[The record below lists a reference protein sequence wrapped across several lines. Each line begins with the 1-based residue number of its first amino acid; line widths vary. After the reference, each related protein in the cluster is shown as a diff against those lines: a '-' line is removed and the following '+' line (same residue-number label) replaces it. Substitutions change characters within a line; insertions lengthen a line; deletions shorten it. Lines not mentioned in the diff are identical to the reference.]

1 MDRARPLPGARLGST
16 RGAGLRAARSPR
28 VWLFCL
34 AFLGAGLAAGGQ
46 QDQGP
51 APQPAEKQ
59 YSKAV
64 IIEFEGMITPIIENF
79 VYRKLDT
86 AKARG
91 ADLVILRI
99 DSPGGLVEPSIRTAE
114 RLRDV
119 EWARTVAYVP
129 REAISGAAIVSLGCN
144 EIVMEPGA
152 TIGDAGPIV
161 QGEDSLFRHA
171 PEKVVSYL
179 RGKVRG
185 LAESQGHPA
194 LLAEAM
200 VDKDLEVYRVE
211 NKKTGEK
218 RFVTE
223 DGYEKLTRDDEW
235 QGELVDE
242 SEEGLFF
249 TVTGRRAA
257 ELGFADAT
265 VEDLEGLK
273 ARYGL
278 DEDPVLLEQTGLD
291 TAVFILNLPLVTGL
305 LFVIGLIALYVE
317 LSAPGIGIG
326 GLVAGLCF
334 ALFFWSRFLGG
345 TAGWLEVVLF
355 VAGVAFLGVEIFL
368 LPGFGVA
375 GLSGILLLIV
385 SLVLAMQ
392 DFVFPETGRE
402 LTIMTRTLG
411 VILGSGLVTGI
422 AAYLLSLYFGSLPIL
437 NRLTLHPPDAAE
449 VAAREKPTGA
459 AADAIAGRDVE
470 LKVGDTGMAESL
482 LRPAGRA
489 RFGNRW
495 VNVVA
500 DGDYIPKG
508 RRVRI
513 VEVAGN
519 RVVVVPAESSTE
531 SSDTA

>member
-1 MDRARPLPGARLGST
+1 MRVGRAGALWPRPT
-16 RGAGLRAARSPR
+16 
-28 VWLFCL
+28 WLIAL
-34 AFLGAGLAAGGQ
+34 IFLGAGPAAAQQ

-51 APQPAEKQ
+51 PPEPAKKK
-59 YSKAV
+59 YSRAV
-64 IIEFEGMITPIIENF
+64 MIEFEGVITPIIEQF

-86 AKARG
+86 AKAQG

-99 DSPGGLVEPSIRTAE
+99 DSPGGLVEPSVRTAE

-129 REAISGAAIVSLGCN
+129 REAISGAAIVSLGCD
-144 EIVMEPGA
+144 EIVMHPSA

-185 LAESQGHPA
+185 LAESTGHPP

-200 VDKDLEVYRVE
+200 VDKNLTVYEVR
-211 NKKTGEK
+211 NKKTGQK
-218 RFVTE
+218 RLVTE
-223 DGYEKLTRDDEW
+223 DDYRDLTAGGEW
-235 QGELVDE
+235 EGELVDE
-242 SEEGLFF
+242 TEAGLFF

-257 ELGFADAT
+257 ELGLAEAT

-273 ARYGL
+273 TRYGL
-278 DEDPVLLEQTGLD
+278 AADPVLLRQTGLD

-305 LFVIGLIALYVE
+305 LFIIGLVALYVE
-317 LSAPGIGIG
+317 FSAPGIGLG

-334 ALFFWSRFLGG
+334 AIFFWSRFLGG

-355 VAGVAFLGVEIFL
+355 VAGVAFLGVELFL

-375 GLSGILLLIV
+375 GLSGILLLFV

-392 DFVFPETGRE
+392 EFVIPETGAQLR
-402 LTIMTRTLG
+402 TMTRTLA
-411 VILGSGLVTGI
+411 VIMGSGVVTSI
-422 AAYLLSLYFGSLPIL
+422 AAYVLSSYLGSIPLLS
-437 NRLTLHPPDAAE
+437 RLTLRPPDAAE
-449 VAAREKPTGA
+449 AAGRQKPADPA
-459 AADAIAGRDVE
+459 AAVSGRDVE
-470 LKVGDTGMAESL
+470 LKIGDTGVADSL
-482 LRPAGRA
+482 LRPAGKA
-489 RFGNRW
+489 RFGNRF

-519 RVVVVPAESSTE
+519 RVVVVPEEGGDDGALE
-531 SSDTA
+531 